1 MNETFD
7 KLSNEFNTAPFS
19 ATPSDELQV
28 FNQQKQELIERSTQI
43 RTLEDKQYL
52 QTEVKSLIENSK
64 RVLDTIQKD
73 IKIGSPPRMAEVY
86 AKLLSSTLEGIREL
100 RELNQAIANMQMF
113 RDPDEQPK
121 ASINVK
127 MSGKELMEMMKI
139 AKESSQLKSV
149 EAKFSVEGEPKDGT
163 SDNRN

>member
-7 KLSNEFNTAPFS
+7 KLSNEFNTPPVTESTNTEIQSF
-19 ATPSDELQV
+19 E
-28 FNQQKQELIERSTQI
+28 QQKKELIERSTQI

-52 QTEVKSLIENSK
+52 QTEIKSLIDNSK

-86 AKLLSSTLEGIREL
+86 AKLLSSTIEGIREL

-127 MSGKELMEMMKI
+127 MTGKDLMQMIKD
-139 AKESSQLKSV
+139 AKETSQIKAV
-149 EAKFSVEGEPKDGT
+149 EASFSVEGEPKDGT
-163 SDNRN
+163 SNNGH